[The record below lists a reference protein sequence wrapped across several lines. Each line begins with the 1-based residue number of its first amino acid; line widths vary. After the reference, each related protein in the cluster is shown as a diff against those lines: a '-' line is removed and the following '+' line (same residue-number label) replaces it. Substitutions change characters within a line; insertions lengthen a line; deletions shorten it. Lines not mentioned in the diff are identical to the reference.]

1 MTDPNQS
8 GRQIRE
14 RIADLE
20 IQLDR
25 TRLGATDEYLA
36 KLRLLRELKLQLRDL
51 ERAEWG
57 D

>member
-1 MTDPNQS
+1 MSDPNQS

-25 TRLGATDEYLA
+25 TRLGAPDEYLA